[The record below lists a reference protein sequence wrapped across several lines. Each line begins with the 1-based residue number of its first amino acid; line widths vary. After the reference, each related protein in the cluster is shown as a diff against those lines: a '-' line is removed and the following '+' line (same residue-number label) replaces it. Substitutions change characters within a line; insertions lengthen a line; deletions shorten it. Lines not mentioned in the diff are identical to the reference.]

1 MNETEQMIEPTQPE
15 ETPVEAAVVETLAE
29 TSTVE
34 IPAVASAEDSLEQSS
49 LPLAEGLRLD
59 AKIEAVIF
67 ASQKPLK
74 TMEIFELVKNPVVS
88 CEEEEG
94 EESSVE
100 TEQFFDDLAK
110 APEVTLKDVQ
120 ECLTQLTEYYRDRA
134 GGFTLRYT
142 KGLGYQFQTVPAAAP
157 VLERQFAQRPRPIS
171 RAALETLAIIAYRQ
185 PVTRAEVE
193 YIRGVDAGSIIK
205 NLLERDLIAC
215 TGRKEIAG
223 RPMVFGTT
231 AEFLKVFQLSS
242 PKDLPPL
249 ESFQPSHEALTKAL
263 EKLEQGEQQVDV
275 EGFIGDEASG
285 ENPDPEM
292 AIPAGDMLPPGGGEV
307 DL

>member
-1 MNETEQMIEPTQPE
+1 VNEIEHTIEPSQAE
-15 ETPVEAAVVETLAE
+15 ETPVESTKVDGPAIETA
-29 TSTVE
+29 
-34 IPAVASAEDSLEQSS
+34 ASAEDNLEQSS

-67 ASQKPLK
+67 ASQKPVK
-74 TMEIFELVKNPVVS
+74 TMEIFELVKNPVVAPDDGGD
-88 CEEEEG
+88 G
-94 EESSVE
+94 EENSSE
-100 TEQFFDDLAK
+100 TESFFAELEK

-292 AIPAGDMLPPGGGEV
+292 ALPVGDMLPPGSGEV

>member
-1 MNETEQMIEPTQPE
+1 MSETEQ
-15 ETPVEAAVVETLAE
+15 A
-29 TSTVE
+29 TV
-34 IPAVASAEDSLEQSS
+34 EDSLEQSS
-49 LPLAEGLRLD
+49 LPLTEGLRLD

-74 TMEIFELVKNPVVS
+74 TMEIFELVKTPALTEGDVENEVEIEVGS
-88 CEEEEG
+88 EEDTGDFEPLH
-94 EESSVE
+94 VE
-100 TEQFFDDLAK
+100 A
-110 APEVTLKDVQ
+110 APEITLKDVQ

-171 RAALETLAIIAYRQ
+171 RAALETLSIIAYRQ

-263 EKLEQGEQQVDV
+263 EKLEQGEQPVDV
-275 EGFIGDEASG
+275 EGFIGDEAG
-285 ENPDPEM
+285 RENTDPEM
-292 AIPAGDMLPPGGGEV
+292 AVPPGDLLPPGSGEM

>member
-1 MNETEQMIEPTQPE
+1 MNENEQVT
-15 ETPVEAAVVETLAE
+15 
-29 TSTVE
+29 TSDPADFDQ
-34 IPAVASAEDSLEQSS
+34 PAVELKTEPSIEDTLEQSS

-74 TMEIFELVKNPVVS
+74 TMEIFELVRTTAPLEGGEDVPEPVDL
-88 CEEEEG
+88 
-94 EESSVE
+94 ES
-100 TEQFFDDLAK
+100 

-120 ECLTQLTEYYRDRA
+120 ESLTQLTEYYRDRA

-142 KGLGYQFQTVPAAAP
+142 KGLGYQFQTVPAAAT

-185 PVTRAEVE
+185 PITRAEVE
-193 YIRGVDAGSIIK
+193 YIRGVDAGSIFK
-205 NLLERDLIAC
+205 NLLERDLITC

-263 EKLEQGEQQVDV
+263 EKLEQGEQPVDV
-275 EGFIGDEASG
+275 EGFIGDESG
-285 ENPDPEM
+285 RENTDPEM
-292 AIPAGDMLPPGGGEV
+292 AIPVGDMLSPGSGEM